1 MDTNLAHTNE
11 DVLSVS
17 YYAKEMGWNSIVEPS
32 FQRIL
37 YLSKVL
43 YTFIHGNDEPMFGYL
58 HFSAYMN
65 GPYSDLIRNSI
76 IALLSHGEISEKEG
90 LISFVKG
97 VELLDM
103 VDKNKKEWI
112 RSVLLLL
119 GKYGEERIF
128 GFVINDP
135 TFDDAIKS
143 NSTKELDMS
152 IESETVKKLQ
162 SFKQAFEETVNI
174 NDEVDDK
181 KYIDLYFDYVFGQII
196 RS

>member
-1 MDTNLAHTNE
+1 MDSSLAHTNE

-17 YYAKEMGWNSIVEPS
+17 FYAKEMGWVSIVEPS

-43 YTFIHGNDEPMFGYL
+43 YSFVHSDKEPMFGYL

-65 GPYSDLIRNSI
+65 GPYSDLISNSI
-76 IALLSHGEISEKEG
+76 IALLSNGNISENEG
-90 LISFVKG
+90 LISFLKG
-97 VELLDM
+97 EELLEM
-103 VDKNKKEWI
+103 IDKKKRDWI

-143 NSTKELDMS
+143 NSTKELDLS
-152 IESETVKKLQ
+152 IESETVKKLH
-162 SFKQAFEETVNI
+162 SFKRAFEETLNMDNSI
-174 NDEVDDK
+174 DDK
-181 KYIDLYFDYVFGQII
+181 KYIDLYFEYVFGQII
-196 RS
+196 ES